1 MVCIYNETMPFAA
14 TWMNLE
20 IMIPS
25 EVSHREKG
33 KYMILFI
40 CRIQKNDTR
49 ELIYKTETDSG
60 TQKTNF

>member
-1 MVCIYNETMPFAA
+1 MPFAA

-25 EVSHREKG
+25 EVSYREKG